1 MTIGI
6 IGRLLA
12 GLVVA
17 ARSIRDMTDVS
28 AAWVARAV
36 EDNEAEFLLALG
48 RAGGGRE
55 RDDAEITWVIGG
67 SPIAYHNC
75 VMRADLEPERA
86 DDAITESQNLMR
98 TSGVAGSWHVG
109 PSMRP
114 TDLGTRLEAHGFEGG
129 PEPGMAADIRALPD
143 VEAPTDVRISR
154 VVTDTGL
161 DAYEQVLSLGFGEG
175 PPEAAWV
182 REMYA
187 RIGVGDDVP
196 WRHYVG
202 LAGGDPVAC
211 ASVFLAAGV
220 AGLYFVCT
228 VPDAR
233 RRGIGAAIS
242 REALAGT
249 LELGYD
255 VGVLGSSPMGQR
267 MYERLGFREVC
278 AVNVY
283 EWSPFTPPTSEPT

>member
-1 MTIGI
+1 M
-6 IGRLLA
+6 
-12 GLVVA
+12 
-17 ARSIRDMTDVS
+17 RDMTDVS
-28 AAWVARAV
+28 APWVARAV

-48 RAGGGRE
+48 RAGGARE
-55 RDDAEITWVIGG
+55 RRDDAEIAWVIGG

-75 VMRADLEPERA
+75 VVRADLEPERA
-86 DDAITESQNLMR
+86 DAAITESQNLMR

-114 TDLGTRLEAHGFEGG
+114 TDLGARLEAHGFEGG
-129 PEPGMAADIRALPD
+129 PEPGMAADLRALPD

-154 VVTDTGL
+154 VVTDTCL

-233 RRGIGAAIS
+233 RRGIG
-242 REALAGT
+242 
-249 LELGYD
+249 
-255 VGVLGSSPMGQR
+255 SSPMGQP

-283 EWSPFTPPTSEPT
+283 EWSPFTRLSRRGR

>member
-1 MTIGI
+1 MTIGF

-12 GLVVA
+12 GLVTA
-17 ARSIRDMTDVS
+17 ARSMRDMTDVS

-48 RAGGGRE
+48 RAGGARE
-55 RDDAEITWVIGG
+55 RDDAEIRWVIGG

-75 VMRADLEPERA
+75 VVRADLEPERA
-86 DDAITESQNLMR
+86 DAAITESQNLIGAER
-98 TSGVAGSWHVG
+98 RRGLVARRAVDASNRPRNPP
-109 PSMRP
+109 PSARLRRRP
-114 TDLGTRLEAHGFEGG
+114 GARHGR
-129 PEPGMAADIRALPD
+129 DIRALTD

-175 PPEAAWV
+175 PPEAAWL

-202 LAGGDPVAC
+202 LTGGDPVAC
-211 ASVFLAAGV
+211 ASVFLAAGA

-249 LELGYD
+249 LELGFD
-255 VGVLGSSPMGQR
+255 VGVLGSSPMGQP

-283 EWSPFTPPTSEPT
+283 EWSPFTPPTTEQP

>member
-1 MTIGI
+1 M
-6 IGRLLA
+6 
-12 GLVVA
+12 
-17 ARSIRDMTDVS
+17 RDVTDVS
-28 AAWVARAV
+28 AEWVARAV

-55 RDDAEITWVIGG
+55 RDDVEMTWVIGG

-75 VMRADLEPERA
+75 VVRADLEPERA
-86 DDAITESQNLMR
+86 DAAITESQDLMR

-129 PEPGMAADIRALPD
+129 PEPGMAADLRALPN
-143 VEAPTDVRISR
+143 VEAPTGVRISR
-154 VVTDTGL
+154 VVTDTAL
-161 DAYEQVLSLGFGEG
+161 DAYERVLSLGFGEG

-220 AGLYFVCT
+220 AGLYFVSPYRT
-228 VPDAR
+228 PAAAGSAR
-233 RRGIGAAIS
+233 RSAARRS
-242 REALAGT
+242 QARSNSASMSACSDRHRWGNRCT
-249 LELGYD
+249 SGWA
-255 VGVLGSSPMGQR
+255 S
-267 MYERLGFREVC
+267 ERYAR
-278 AVNVY
+278 
-283 EWSPFTPPTSEPT
+283 

>member
-1 MTIGI
+1 M
-6 IGRLLA
+6 
-12 GLVVA
+12 
-17 ARSIRDMTDVS
+17 RDMTDVS

-67 SPIAYHNC
+67 SPIAYHHC

-114 TDLGTRLEAHGFEGG
+114 TDLGTRLAAHGCGG
-129 PEPGMAADIRALPD
+129 RLEPGLAAAPRALRD
-143 VEAPTDVRISR
+143 VEAPTDVRVSR

-182 REMYA
+182 REMYS

-202 LAGGDPVAC
+202 LAGGAP
-211 ASVFLAAGV
+211 AAGASGFLP
-220 AGLYFVCT
+220 AG
-228 VPDAR
+228 
-233 RRGIGAAIS
+233 
-242 REALAGT
+242 
-249 LELGYD
+249 
-255 VGVLGSSPMGQR
+255 
-267 MYERLGFREVC
+267 
-278 AVNVY
+278 
-283 EWSPFTPPTSEPT
+283 

>member
-1 MTIGI
+1 
-6 IGRLLA
+6 
-12 GLVVA
+12 V
-17 ARSIRDMTDVS
+17 TDAS

-55 RDDAEITWVIGG
+55 RDDVEMTWVIGG

-75 VMRADLEPERA
+75 VVRADLKPERA
-86 DDAITESQNLMR
+86 DAAIAESQNLMR
-98 TSGVAGSWHVG
+98 ASGVAGSWHVG

-114 TDLGTRLEAHGFEGG
+114 TDVGIRLEAHGFEGG

-154 VVTDTGL
+154 VVTDSGL

-182 REMYA
+182 REMYE
-187 RIGVGDDVP
+187 RIGVGADVP

-211 ASVFLAAGV
+211 ASVVLAAGV

-228 VPDAR
+228 VPAAR

-242 REALAGT
+242 REALAGA
-249 LELGYD
+249 LELGFD
-255 VGVLGSSPMGQR
+255 IGVLGSSPMGQA

-278 AVNVY
+278 AVNVD
-283 EWSPFTPPTSEPT
+283 EWSP

>member
-1 MTIGI
+1 
-6 IGRLLA
+6 
-12 GLVVA
+12 
-17 ARSIRDMTDVS
+17 
-28 AAWVARAV
+28 
-36 EDNEAEFLLALG
+36 
-48 RAGGGRE
+48 
-55 RDDAEITWVIGG
+55 
-67 SPIAYHNC
+67 
-75 VMRADLEPERA
+75 
-86 DDAITESQNLMR
+86 
-98 TSGVAGSWHVG
+98 
-109 PSMRP
+109 
-114 TDLGTRLEAHGFEGG
+114 
-129 PEPGMAADIRALPD
+129 MAADLRALPD

-187 RIGVGDDVP
+187 RIGVADDVP

-242 REALAGT
+242 REALVAH
-249 LELGYD
+249 
-255 VGVLGSSPMGQR
+255 SSS
-267 MYERLGFREVC
+267 V
-278 AVNVY
+278 
-283 EWSPFTPPTSEPT
+283 STSACSDRHRWGNRCTSGWASGRSAR

>member
-1 MTIGI
+1 
-6 IGRLLA
+6 
-12 GLVVA
+12 
-17 ARSIRDMTDVS
+17 MTDVS

-75 VMRADLEPERA
+75 VVRADLEPERA
-86 DDAITESQNLMR
+86 DAAINESQNLMR

-114 TDLGTRLEAHGFEGG
+114 TDVGTRLEAHGFEGG
-129 PEPGMAADIRALPD
+129 PEPGMAADLRALPD

-202 LAGGDPVAC
+202 LSGGDPVAC
-211 ASVFLAAGV
+211 ASVFLAGGV

-249 LELGYD
+249 LELGFD
-255 VGVLGSSPMGQR
+255 VGVLGSSPMGQP

-283 EWSPFTPPTSEPT
+283 EWSPFTLPTTEPM

>member
-1 MTIGI
+1 
-6 IGRLLA
+6 
-12 GLVVA
+12 
-17 ARSIRDMTDVS
+17 
-28 AAWVARAV
+28 
-36 EDNEAEFLLALG
+36 
-48 RAGGGRE
+48 
-55 RDDAEITWVIGG
+55 VIGG

-75 VMRADLEPERA
+75 IVRADLGPERA
-86 DDAITESQNLMR
+86 EVAITESQNLMR

-187 RIGVGDDVP
+187 RIGLGDDVP
-196 WRHYVG
+196 WRHYVA

-211 ASVFLAAGV
+211 DSVFLAAGV
-220 AGLYFVCT
+220 AGLYFV
-228 VPDAR
+228 
-233 RRGIGAAIS
+233 
-242 REALAGT
+242 
-249 LELGYD
+249 
-255 VGVLGSSPMGQR
+255 
-267 MYERLGFREVC
+267 
-278 AVNVY
+278 
-283 EWSPFTPPTSEPT
+283 